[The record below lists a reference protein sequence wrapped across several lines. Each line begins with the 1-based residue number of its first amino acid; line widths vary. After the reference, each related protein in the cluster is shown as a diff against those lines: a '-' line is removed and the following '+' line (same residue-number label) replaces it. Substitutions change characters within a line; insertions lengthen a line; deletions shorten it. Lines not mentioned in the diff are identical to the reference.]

1 MISIMR
7 KAIAFVLLAVLM
19 AAPAGANGGTP
30 KDEKV
35 KNVIL
40 IIGDGM
46 GLAAAASW
54 MISQDYAPTCF
65 DRAQYTGVVKTYS
78 ANSRTTDSAA
88 ASTAIA
94 TGNKTNNGM
103 LGMLPDSTKP
113 SSIAALAKDK
123 GLSTGI
129 IATSYVLDAT
139 PGGFYAHVAN
149 RGEKKNIAEDLIAFR
164 PDVILGGG
172 RKYFTEKKYTDENLI
187 GKAKDAG
194 FTYVETPEEFYATRS
209 TPVLGL
215 LDEGTQIN
223 AVETDSDLLTGLAE
237 HTWSILEKNRNGF
250 FSMVEGSLIDHAA
263 HANNTEELL
272 WWMEE
277 FDKVVNA
284 AFDYADAHKG
294 TLVIVTADHETGGV
308 TLVPGSKDFTKGESG
323 LGVKYSTGGHT
334 ASPVIL
340 YSYGASSW
348 KFSGVMDNT
357 DIFKRMKSVLIDK

>member
-1 MISIMR
+1 MR
-7 KAIAFVLLAVLM
+7 KTIAFILLAVLM
-19 AAPAGANGGTP
+19 AAPAGA
-30 KDEKV
+30 KDKAPRNEKV

-46 GLAAAASW
+46 GLATAASW
-54 MISQDYAPTCF
+54 MINQNYGPTCF
-65 DRAQYTGVVKTYS
+65 DRAQYTGIVKTYS

-94 TGNKTNNGM
+94 TGHKTNNSM

-113 SSIAALAKDK
+113 SSIAKLAKDK

-172 RKYFTEKKYTDENLI
+172 RKHFTERKYTDENMVD
-187 GKAKDAG
+187 KAKAAG
-194 FTYVETPEEFYATRS
+194 FTYVETPEEFYEVQS

-215 LDEGTQIN
+215 LDEEARIT
-223 AVETDSDLLTGLAE
+223 ATETDSDLLTGLAG

-250 FSMVEGSLIDHAA
+250 FSMVEGSLIDYAA
-263 HANNTEELL
+263 HANNPEELL

-284 AFDYADAHKG
+284 AFDYADTHKG

-323 LGVKYSTGGHT
+323 LGVKYSTTGHT

-348 KFSGVMDNT
+348 KFSGVMENT

>member
-1 MISIMR
+1 MR
-7 KAIAFVLLAVLM
+7 KTIAFVLLAAVM
-19 AAPAGANGGTP
+19 AAPVVAKEKAP

-35 KNVIL
+35 KNLIL

-46 GLAAAASW
+46 GLAASASW

-65 DRAQYTGVVKTYS
+65 DRAGYAAVVKTYS

-113 SSIAALAKDK
+113 SSIARLAKDK

-149 RGEKKNIAEDLIAFR
+149 RGERKRIAEDLIAFR

-172 RKYFTEKKYTDENLI
+172 RRYFTDEKYTDVNLI
-187 GKAKDAG
+187 DKAKDAG
-194 FTYVETPEEFYATRS
+194 FTYVETPEEFYKVQTV
-209 TPVLGL
+209 PVLGL
-215 LDEGTQIN
+215 LDEGSQIS
-223 AVETDSDLLTGLAE
+223 AAETDSDLLTGLAE
-237 HTWSILEKNRNGF
+237 HTWSILEKNRKGF

-263 HANNTEELL
+263 HANNTDELL

-277 FDKVVNA
+277 FDKLVNA
-284 AFDYADAHKG
+284 AFDYADTHKG

-323 LGVKYSTGGHT
+323 LGVKYSTTGHT

-340 YSYGASSW
+340 YSYGASAW
-348 KFSGVMDNT
+348 RFSGVMENT
-357 DIFKRMKSVLIDK
+357 DIFKRMKSVLIGR

>member
-1 MISIMR
+1 MR
-7 KAIAFVLLAVLM
+7 KTIAFILLAVLM
-19 AAPAGANGGTP
+19 AAPAGA
-30 KDEKV
+30 KDKAPRNEKV

-46 GLAAAASW
+46 GLATVASW
-54 MISQDYAPTCF
+54 MINQNYEPTCF
-65 DRAQYTGVVKTYS
+65 DRAQYTGIVKTYS

-94 TGNKTNNGM
+94 TGHKTNNSM

-113 SSIAALAKDK
+113 SSIAKLAKDK

-172 RKYFTEKKYTDENLI
+172 RKHFTERKYTDENMVD
-187 GKAKDAG
+187 KAKAAG
-194 FTYVETPEEFYATRS
+194 FTYVETPEEFYEVQS

-215 LDEGTQIN
+215 LDEEARIT
-223 AVETDSDLLTGLAE
+223 ATETDSDLLTGLAG

-250 FSMVEGSLIDHAA
+250 FSMVEGALIDYAA

-284 AFDYADAHKG
+284 AFDYADTHKG

-323 LGVKYSTGGHT
+323 LGVKYSTTGHT

-348 KFSGVMDNT
+348 KFSGVMENT